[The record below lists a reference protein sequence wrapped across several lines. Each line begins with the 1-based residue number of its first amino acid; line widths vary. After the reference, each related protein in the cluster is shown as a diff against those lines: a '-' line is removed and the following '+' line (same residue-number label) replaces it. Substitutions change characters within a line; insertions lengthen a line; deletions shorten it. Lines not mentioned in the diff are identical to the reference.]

1 MQHIKSFLEV
11 KQIYIYI
18 IFLICGA
25 VLGLSFGD
33 LKNLFEPFI
42 SLFLAILLF
51 SMFAQIPFLNL
62 KDKLLDFKYVLAL
75 LVSNFILIPILVFIL
90 VSLFNVTSIPILIGV
105 YLVLLTPCID
115 YVIVFTKLGKGD
127 AQYMLISTPILFIVQ
142 FVLLPVYFILF

>member
-75 LVSNFILIPILVFIL
+75 LVSNFILIPIFVFIL

-105 YLVLLTPCID
+105 YLF
-115 YVIVFTKLGKGD
+115 Y
-127 AQYMLISTPILFIVQ
+127 
-142 FVLLPVYFILF
+142 

>member
-33 LKNLFEPFI
+33 LKKLFEPFI

-75 LVSNFILIPILVFIL
+75 LVSNFILIPIFVFIL
-90 VSLFNVTSIPILIGV
+90 VSLFNVTSRCLS
-105 YLVLLTPCID
+105 C
-115 YVIVFTKLGKGD
+115 FTD
-127 AQYMLISTPILFIVQ
+127 TMH
-142 FVLLPVYFILF
+142 

>member
-42 SLFLAILLF
+42 SLFLDI
-51 SMFAQIPFLNL
+51 
-62 KDKLLDFKYVLAL
+62 LLDFKYVLAL

-142 FVLLPVYFILF
+142 FVLLP